1 MHHGAEFEALE
12 RFAVE
17 PGASLAEQDWSAR
30 CGFDRDRGAETDD
43 KRSASHPP
51 RGSPGRR
58 VAALGSQLGSQLAEP
73 VDGGLEA
80 FEKWCWF
87 GAGKE
92 FVEQARVGV
101 AVADVAG
108 AG

>member
-43 KRSASHPP
+43 KRSEATHREDRQVDESLPSVASLAHSSRNQSMVVWRPS
-51 RGSPGRR
+51 RNGVGLVPGK
-58 VAALGSQLGSQLAEP
+58 SS
-73 VDGGLEA
+73 
-80 FEKWCWF
+80 
-87 GAGKE
+87 
-92 FVEQARVGV
+92 
-101 AVADVAG
+101 
-108 AG
+108 

>member
-12 RFAVE
+12 RFTVQ

-30 CGFDRDRGAETDD
+30 CGFDRDRGAKTYDEG
-43 KRSASHPP
+43 RQSHPP
-51 RGSPGRR
+51 QARQGRR
-58 VAALGSQLGSQLAEP
+58 GVSLGSQLGSQLAEP

>member
-12 RFAVE
+12 RFAVQ

-30 CGFDRDRGAETDD
+30 CGFDRDRGAKTDD
-43 KRSASHPP
+43 DRSEATHRKHGKVDEAFPSVAS
-51 RGSPGRR
+51 
-58 VAALGSQLGSQLAEP
+58 LGSQLAEP
-73 VDGGLEA
+73 VDGGLET
-80 FEKWCWF
+80 FEEWRWF
-87 GAGKE
+87 GAGKQV
-92 FVEQARVGV
+92 VEQARVGV